1 MDTSDFKNGLHI
13 LQDNDLFTIIE
24 FQHVKPGKGGAFVRS
39 KLRNI
44 RTGAVIDKTFRA
56 GERMEQAFVETKP
69 MQYLYNQ
76 DEDYYFMDIETTDMI
91 MMSKT
96 QIGDQIKYLKEN
108 MELHIAL
115 YNSEVV
121 GVDFPNFVQLTIQ
134 ETDPGVKGDTASGGS
149 KPATLE
155 TGAVI
160 RVPFHINIGD
170 VVKVDTRTDDYL
182 ERVSRS
188 TE

>member
-108 MELHIAL
+108 MELFIAL

-121 GVDFPNFVQLTIQ
+121 GVEFPNFVQLEIQ